1 MSDYDTLQA
10 IGEVNLSYI
19 TLAQRMLREDRQIG
33 ISRLGLS
40 EQVADMLMGLTV
52 EQTLKLAGSDHLL
65 CLFSIPDHQLLD
77 ALTARETRVDIAET
91 RAAAS
96 RATEPAE
103 QVTE

>member
-10 IGEVNLSYI
+10 IREVNLSYI
-19 TLAQRMLREDRQIG
+19 TLAQRMLREDRRTG

-40 EQVADMLMGLTV
+40 EQIADMLTGLTV
-52 EQTLKLAGSDHLL
+52 EQTLKLAATDHLL
-65 CLFSIPDHQLLD
+65 CLFSVPDHQILN
-77 ALTARETRVDIAET
+77 ALAARATCVDVAET

-103 QVTE
+103 QVTD